1 MIELLCSERQ
11 INHDNLTVPSYREY
25 KETQYDL
32 LADAVRE
39 NLDMDRIYD
48 VIMRKEP

>member
-11 INHDNLTVPSYREY
+11 IDCDNLTVPSYWEY

-39 NLDMDRIYD
+39 NLDMDKIYD